1 MKKFLLSLIA
11 LLGVVS
17 ANAQVTTTDVS
28 GYEYAIYA
36 ESLEAAVG
44 TTAKLPIYMKNA
56 ETVASFQF
64 QIVLP
69 GDLADT
75 FKKAGLN
82 ENRFSADNG
91 GTVFDANKQ
100 PDGSVMVI
108 ATVLHDDGFTAAD
121 APILYLDLPIS
132 STMAAGEYPIIV
144 KATELSGVGG
154 VGSRSEKITEEITSK
169 LTIVDYIT
177 LDENSTTAPTD
188 YEGNV
193 LVKRSIKANQ
203 WSTICLPFAMT
214 GEQVKAAFGDDV
226 ELADFNGY
234 ELADEDEITSITVK
248 FTNVDASS
256 GLEANHPC
264 IIKVSEAVSEF
275 KVENVTV
282 EPEEDPTIAAVKRTK
297 KQWSEMTGT
306 YVAGTVLENNTL
318 FLSNNKFYYSKGNTK
333 MKGYRAFFDFY
344 DVLAEVEAM
353 DVKFQIFDGTTLIE
367 NIKLVDTAG
376 AVYTVDGK
384 FIGRDVDLKK
394 LQKGIY
400 VIDGKKV
407 AIK

>member
-17 ANAQVTTTDVS
+17 ANAQELSIADVEVVPGTQATFAIVMNNETEMLFRDSEFHFSFPAGISPVGAAKGDQDLIPGENLIDGDYRVAISDNSGKGIGGTFTVCYVTI
-28 GYEYAIYA
+28 EA
-36 ESLEAAVG
+36 EAGLAEG
-44 TTAKLPIYMKNA
+44 TYQATLTKAEMTAKPSAEVYDVIKKNY
-56 ETVASFQF
+56 EN
-64 QIVLP
+64 I
-69 GDLADT
+69 T
-75 FKKAGLN
+75 FN
-82 ENRFSADNG
+82 
-91 GTVFDANKQ
+91 
-100 PDGSVMVI
+100 
-108 ATVLHDDGFTAAD
+108 
-121 APILYLDLPIS
+121 
-132 STMAAGEYPIIV
+132 IIV
-144 KATELSGVGG
+144 SNTV
-154 VGSRSEKITEEITSK
+154 
-169 LTIVDYIT
+169 T
-177 LDENSTTAPTD
+177 LDENSTVVPGS
-188 YEGNV
+188 YEGVNV

-214 GEQVKAAFGDDV
+214 GDQVKAAFGDDV

-256 GLEANHPC
+256 GLAANHPC

-275 KVENVTV
+275 NVENVTL

>member
-17 ANAQVTTTDVS
+17 ANAQELSIADVEVVPGTQATFAIVMNNETEMLFRDSEFHFSFPAGISPVGAAKGDQDLIPGENLIDGDYRVAISDNSGKGIGGTFTVCYVTI
-28 GYEYAIYA
+28 EA
-36 ESLEAAVG
+36 EAGLAEG
-44 TTAKLPIYMKNA
+44 TYQATLTKAEMTAKPSAEVYDVIKKNY
-56 ETVASFQF
+56 EN
-64 QIVLP
+64 I
-69 GDLADT
+69 T
-75 FKKAGLN
+75 FN
-82 ENRFSADNG
+82 
-91 GTVFDANKQ
+91 
-100 PDGSVMVI
+100 
-108 ATVLHDDGFTAAD
+108 
-121 APILYLDLPIS
+121 
-132 STMAAGEYPIIV
+132 IIV
-144 KATELSGVGG
+144 SNTV
-154 VGSRSEKITEEITSK
+154 
-169 LTIVDYIT
+169 T
-177 LDENSTTAPTD
+177 LDENSTEVPGS
-188 YEGNV
+188 YEGVNV

-214 GEQVKAAFGDDV
+214 GDQVKAAFGDDV

-256 GLEANHPC
+256 GLAANHPC

-275 KVENVTV
+275 NVENVTL

>member
-17 ANAQVTTTDVS
+17 ANAQELSIADVEVVPGTQATFAIVMNNETEMLFRDSEFHFSFPAGISPVGAAKGDQDLIPGENLIDGDYRVAISDNSGKGIGGTFTVCYVTI
-28 GYEYAIYA
+28 EA
-36 ESLEAAVG
+36 EAGLAEG
-44 TTAKLPIYMKNA
+44 TYQATLTKAEMTAKPSAEAYDVIKKNY
-56 ETVASFQF
+56 EN
-64 QIVLP
+64 I
-69 GDLADT
+69 T
-75 FKKAGLN
+75 FN
-82 ENRFSADNG
+82 
-91 GTVFDANKQ
+91 
-100 PDGSVMVI
+100 
-108 ATVLHDDGFTAAD
+108 
-121 APILYLDLPIS
+121 
-132 STMAAGEYPIIV
+132 IIV
-144 KATELSGVGG
+144 SNTV
-154 VGSRSEKITEEITSK
+154 
-169 LTIVDYIT
+169 T
-177 LDENSTTAPTD
+177 LDENSTVVPGS
-188 YEGNV
+188 YEGVNV

-214 GEQVKAAFGDDV
+214 GDQVKAAFGDDV

-256 GLEANHPC
+256 GLAANHPC

-275 KVENVTV
+275 NVENVTL

>member
-17 ANAQVTTTDVS
+17 ANAQELSIADVQIVPGTQATFAIVMNNETEMMFRDSEFHFSFPAGISPVGAAKGDQDLIPGENLIDGDYRVAISDNSGKGIGGTFTVCYVTI
-28 GYEYAIYA
+28 EA
-36 ESLEAAVG
+36 EAGLAEG
-44 TTAKLPIYMKNA
+44 TYQATLTKAEMTAKPSAEVYDVIKKNY
-56 ETVASFQF
+56 EN
-64 QIVLP
+64 I
-69 GDLADT
+69 T
-75 FKKAGLN
+75 FN
-82 ENRFSADNG
+82 
-91 GTVFDANKQ
+91 
-100 PDGSVMVI
+100 
-108 ATVLHDDGFTAAD
+108 
-121 APILYLDLPIS
+121 
-132 STMAAGEYPIIV
+132 IIV
-144 KATELSGVGG
+144 SNTV
-154 VGSRSEKITEEITSK
+154 
-169 LTIVDYIT
+169 T
-177 LDENSTTAPTD
+177 LDENSTEVPGS
-188 YEGNV
+188 YEGVNV

-214 GEQVKAAFGDDV
+214 GDQVKAAFGDDV

-256 GLEANHPC
+256 GLAANHPC

-275 KVENVTV
+275 NVENVTV

>member
-17 ANAQVTTTDVS
+17 ANAQELSIADVQIVPGTQATFAIVMNNETEMLFRDSEFHFSFPAGISPVGAAKGDQDLIPGENLIDGDYRVAISDNSGKGIGGTFTVCYVTI
-28 GYEYAIYA
+28 EA
-36 ESLEAAVG
+36 EAGLAEG
-44 TTAKLPIYMKNA
+44 TYQATLTKAEMTAKPSAEVYDVIKKNY
-56 ETVASFQF
+56 EN
-64 QIVLP
+64 I
-69 GDLADT
+69 T
-75 FKKAGLN
+75 FN
-82 ENRFSADNG
+82 
-91 GTVFDANKQ
+91 
-100 PDGSVMVI
+100 
-108 ATVLHDDGFTAAD
+108 
-121 APILYLDLPIS
+121 
-132 STMAAGEYPIIV
+132 IIV
-144 KATELSGVGG
+144 SNTV
-154 VGSRSEKITEEITSK
+154 
-169 LTIVDYIT
+169 T
-177 LDENSTTAPTD
+177 LDENSTEVPGS
-188 YEGNV
+188 YEGVNV

-214 GEQVKAAFGDDV
+214 GDQVKAAFGDDV

-256 GLEANHPC
+256 GLAANHPC

-275 KVENVTV
+275 NVENVTL